1 MYPPGETIPGVET
14 AGILNRATG
23 KLEALP
29 PEELERVSSS
39 YDLVLIEG
47 DGSGG
52 LPLKGWAPG
61 EPVVPAF
68 TAFTAGLL
76 PLWPLGEEV
85 SERIVHRLPLFCR
98 LSGAGEGE
106 ALDAGHLVRVITG
119 CRDAPGLFAAAR
131 GKKILLF
138 NQIEDDAAL
147 LKAGEITALLPE
159 TFRSGLVALLAGSVK
174 LDQVR
179 VK

>member
-1 MYPPGETIPGVET
+1 MYPPAEPVPGVET
-14 AGILNRATG
+14 AGTLNRATG

-29 PEELERVSSS
+29 PEELEKTASA

-52 LPLKGWAPG
+52 LPFKGWAAG

-68 TAFTAGLL
+68 TGFTAGVI
-76 PLWPLGEEV
+76 PLWPLGEKV
-85 SERIVHRLPLFCR
+85 SERIIHRLPLFCR
-98 LSGAGEGE
+98 LSGAVAGETLQAE
-106 ALDAGHLVRVITG
+106 HLVRVITG
-119 CRDAPGLFAAAR
+119 RRDAPGLFAAAR
-131 GKKILLF
+131 GKKILIF

-159 TFRSGLVALLAGSVK
+159 AFRTSLLAVLGGSVR
-174 LDQVR
+174 LDR
-179 VK
+179 VNFF